1 MECKKLTSLFV
12 TARAHKLLSRFRWV
26 ICQLVYLRHCLPQR
40 IRRALNELPP
50 TLDATYER
58 TLQDISEQN
67 WEFARRLF
75 HCVAAASRP
84 LRVEELAEFLA
95 FEFNEGDFPI
105 YLPDWRPENPIG
117 AVLSTCPSFLTVVNV
132 EGSSVIQFAHFS
144 VKEYLTSKRLVEA
157 KDTIS
162 RFHVSMTAAHT
173 IISQACLG
181 VLLHI
186 DENITQDDL
195 KKFPLAL
202 YAAEHWVGHARFED
216 VSRSIEDGMKCVFDP
231 NNRHLAVWVWIY
243 EPESGE
249 HRYDEFKRPS
259 DSGARATPLHYAAF
273 CGLHDIVKF
282 LIVEHSQDVN
292 ARGFCKGETP
302 LGAASR
308 VGHSEVARVLLEH
321 GADTEPRDNGSWSP
335 LEQAS
340 MYGHVEVIQVLLE
353 HGADANARNQIN
365 NPPLYLASYYGKAAA
380 ARVLLEHDADPNP
393 KCGNNESPL
402 HVAWNEGVARVLLE
416 YGADTNAQDR
426 NNSTPLH
433 EILNDGSTEVAR
445 VFLENGA
452 DANARDSQNR
462 TPLHL
467 ASRKGHLDS
476 VRLLLQHSSDI
487 HARDDRGR
495 TPFQGATENGHQN
508 VMDLL
513 LEHGAE
519 DHRT

>member
-1 MECKKLTSLFV
+1 MECKKLISLFV

-26 ICQLVYLRHCLPQR
+26 FCQLVYLRHCLPQR

-105 YLPDWRPENPIG
+105 YLPDWRPEDPVG

-132 EGSSVIQFAHFS
+132 GGSSVIQFAHFS

-186 DENITQDDL
+186 DETITQDDL
-195 KKFPLAL
+195 KKLPLAL

-259 DSGARATPLHYAAF
+259 DLGARATPLHYAAF

-282 LIVEHSQDVN
+282 LIVEHSQDAN
-292 ARGFCKGETP
+292 TRGFGPSETP

-308 VGHSEVARVLLEH
+308 EGHSEVARVLLEH
-321 GADTEPRDNGSWSP
+321 GADAETRDNSDSDWSP
-335 LEQAS
+335 LERAS
-340 MYGHVEVIQVLLE
+340 AGGHMEVVQVLLE
-353 HGADANARNQIN
+353 HGADVKARDMYDNT
-365 NPPLYLASYYGKAAA
+365 PLLVAAGHGQLAV
-380 ARVLLEHDADPNP
+380 ARMLLEHDADPNA
-393 KCGNNESPL
+393 KREDNRTPL
-402 HVAWNEGVARVLLE
+402 HRATNEGVARVLLE
-416 YGADTNAQDR
+416 FGADPNAQDS
-426 NNSTPLH
+426 NNQTPLH
-433 EILNDGSTEVAR
+433 RALGDGRVEVAR
-445 VFLENGA
+445 VLLENGA
-452 DANARDSQNR
+452 DANA
-462 TPLHL
+462 
-467 ASRKGHLDS
+467 
-476 VRLLLQHSSDI
+476 
-487 HARDDRGR
+487 
-495 TPFQGATENGHQN
+495 
-508 VMDLL
+508 
-513 LEHGAE
+513 
-519 DHRT
+519 